1 MRRPLLIT
9 ALFATLAAGVAAC
22 GGGGGND
29 SGRGDPKCFAKDAEN
44 ATCTSSEGVIYRVV
58 DRDATGSIPGALTVR
73 LADGPRPATPTTVSA
88 TVRLKPRGPYD
99 GDVALQQA
107 KGTLYV
113 PKTRVRKG
121 DRLTLSWT
129 LPLDAIK
136 KLYEYPSYVTFF
148 QSPDKCP
155 GGKAQCFVYIRLFK

>member
-1 MRRPLLIT
+1 VRRSLLI
-9 ALFATLAAGVAAC
+9 AVLLATLAAGVASC
-22 GGGGGND
+22 GGGND
-29 SGRGDPKCFAKDAEN
+29 KAGRSDPKCFAKDAEN

-73 LADGPRPATPTTVSA
+73 LADGPRPATATTVAA
-88 TVRLKPRGPYD
+88 TVVLTPRGPYA

-107 KGTLYV
+107 KGTLFI

-121 DRLTLSWT
+121 DRLSLTWR
-129 LPLDAIK
+129 LPADAIK

-148 QSPDKCP
+148 QAPDKCP
-155 GGKAQCFVYIRLFK
+155 GGKAQCFVYIRLWK